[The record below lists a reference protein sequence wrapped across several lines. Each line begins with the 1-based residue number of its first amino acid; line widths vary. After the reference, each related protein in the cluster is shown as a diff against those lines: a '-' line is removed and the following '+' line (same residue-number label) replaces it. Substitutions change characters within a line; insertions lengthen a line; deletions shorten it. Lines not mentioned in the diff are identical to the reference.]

1 MHRLGRTRIWQTQTD
16 PKIRVIETLFYIQ
29 FQGLCL
35 KVWVSKDYLWA
46 RKVQEMK
53 LSYYI
58 RFRSFLDSVQ
68 KVHSQKLLKVKDKS
82 ICRLPEP
89 REPLLARLRKEF
101 GFINFNMCAVVTLM
115 SDFRRLRFEWH
126 QLAYLWQNIKSQETT
141 RLYVHHTWVGHAGWT
156 CTEHVKISSPSSE

>member
-1 MHRLGRTRIWQTQTD
+1 
-16 PKIRVIETLFYIQ
+16 
-29 FQGLCL
+29 
-35 KVWVSKDYLWA
+35 
-46 RKVQEMK
+46 MK

-82 ICRLPEP
+82 MCRLPEP

-115 SDFRRLRFEWH
+115 SDFRRLRFE
-126 QLAYLWQNIKSQETT
+126 
-141 RLYVHHTWVGHAGWT
+141 
-156 CTEHVKISSPSSE
+156 